1 MFHPNLGLGRGPQ
14 PRAAIRAVVALT
26 LALLLQVALASP
38 QERETATPDTPDVA
52 PAPAAAA
59 AAGPVRH
66 LSTATDPDT
75 GLVTD
80 TYVKPLG
87 TTTPGEVRNTR
98 PWGEVGLLQ
107 RPSPDASIV
116 IVNVAFDIVDPDT
129 LEPYPLD
136 RVYNHHLVVH
146 SRDDETDESD
156 LRRAVAEVVSKKLPE
171 LIPALERIPR
181 AAIRAAMRGTLGAA
195 VRRARGHSSLLSP
208 CGVGVGVA
216 GAGAEWRGQQ
226 VNVAATYA
234 DDPYLN
240 GTSLWVEPPGT
251 TWGVNAHL
259 IDLRDVENLADA
271 VQCNCEA
278 YARRTPGTPQNWDH
292 GPLPGGGIQ
301 CCGDGAL
308 APLAPGSAAFADHT
322 AFAAPLGIMYD
333 VTWFPNTP
341 EALANVP
348 EAIRSL
354 AAKAPMQTTLMVSSN
369 RAVDG
374 AACAGEYNARAC
386 AADPRAAGDPA
397 AEERLWMEALDR
409 AGDVAPAPRNQ
420 TCEPGESPP
429 SSESSGDG
437 AGPRVTVAWSH
448 PFKLPDGAA
457 YDVRSMYGHQ
467 HVGGRSVRFVNVT
480 DPSTPNAICDSV
492 PRYGAAPGV
501 VGDEAGFIVDIPGCR
516 FDPPLRL
523 RGGETYAI
531 RSEYGADPT
540 SHAPAAFLGLEGVM
554 GYAILRFT
562 VPDDAPVATFS
573 ASGKRTVASDVR
585 RALASGGAGLC
596 VAAASSGGE
605 SPGGDSPGGDSPV
618 GPAAG
623 PTAAFDSNGSDDAP
637 DDAGSIVTDADAA
650 ETDDVTTDDDSSAW
664 RSVLLGAEDNFTM
677 SWRFTDDAN
686 SAVEFKLR
694 MDRPSWMSVGV
705 HRPGG
710 HGMPD
715 ADMIVVQS
723 MDGGANFAI
732 SEVWTQAYD
741 RPRPKA
747 FYGFAAS
754 TAALSSGRCAVEVSP
769 EGAIEASFT
778 RTAAAAAGDET
789 GADIVRGVPTTV
801 VWAHGEDGF
810 AMDYHARHRGTV
822 SVTW

>member
-1 MFHPNLGLGRGPQ
+1 MFHPNLGLGRGSKS
-14 PRAAIRAVVALT
+14 RAAIRGGVALT

-38 QERETATPDTPDVA
+38 QERATTTPDMPDIASDAA
-52 PAPAAAA
+52 PAP
-59 AAGPVRH
+59 AGPVRH
-66 LSTATDPDT
+66 LSTATDLDT

-98 PWGEVGLLQ
+98 PWGEVGLLE
-107 RPSPDASIV
+107 RPSANASIV
-116 IVNVAFDIVDPDT
+116 IVRVAFDIVHPDT
-129 LEPYPLD
+129 LVPYPLD

-146 SRDDETDESD
+146 SRDDETDESE
-156 LRRAVAEVVSKKLPE
+156 LRRAVSEVLPE
-171 LIPALERIPR
+171 LIPADVLPSAATLERIPR
-181 AAIRAAMRGTLGAA
+181 AAIRAAMRGALGAA

-226 VNVAATYA
+226 VNVTAAFT

-308 APLAPGSAAFADHT
+308 APLAPGSAALADPT
-322 AFAAPLGIMYD
+322 AFAAPLGILYN

-348 EAIRSL
+348 KPIRTL

-369 RAVDG
+369 PAVDG

-386 AADPRAAGDPA
+386 AADPRAVGDLV
-397 AEERLWMEALDR
+397 AEERLWVEALDR

-420 TCEPGESPP
+420 TCESESLSGTSSSGESPP
-429 SSESSGDG
+429 GASSGDG

-480 DPSTPNAICDSV
+480 DPSSPITICDSI
-492 PRYGAAPGV
+492 PRYGNKEGI

-531 RSEYGADPT
+531 RSEYGADPR
-540 SHAPAAFLGLEGVM
+540 SHAPAGFLGLEGVM
-554 GYAILRFT
+554 GYVILRFT
-562 VPDDAPVATFS
+562 IPDEAAVAVFS
-573 ASGKRTVASDVR
+573 ASGERTVASDAR
-585 RALASGGAGLC
+585 RALASGSAGLC

-605 SPGGDSPGGDSPV
+605 SPGV
-618 GPAAG
+618 GG
-623 PTAAFDSNGSDDAP
+623 PTAAFDSNVSDDAP
-637 DDAGSIVTDADAA
+637 DDAESIVTDADDA
-650 ETDDVTTDDDSSAW
+650 TTDDSSAW
-664 RSVLLGAEDNFTM
+664 RSVLLSAEDNFTM
-677 SWRFTDDAN
+677 SWRFTGDAN

-723 MDGGANFAI
+723 LDGGANFAI

-747 FYGFAAS
+747 FYGFASSA
-754 TAALSSGRCAVEVSP
+754 AALSSSNCAVEVSP

-801 VWAHGEDGF
+801 VWAHGHDGF